1 MIVTTIA
8 WTLFVMKKISDAK
21 QPEIS
26 VNKEAIVTKLT
37 ALKNV
42 ETISMEITKVYEWKE
57 KLADIFPQW
66 EIDDKINSFLFK
78 DNVSLIYYANVKA
91 GFDMNELK
99 SWAIKINN
107 DKTISLTLPQPV
119 ILSVEPTTETRTFD
133 RSLWVLTKWNQEL
146 ETKIRNEAQDDIKQ
160 EAIKKWIYDQA
171 KEKAKSAFEAIFS
184 PLGYTIKDIK
194 YENNDSVL

>member
-91 GFDMNELK
+91 GFDLSQLK
-99 SWAIKINN
+99 AGAIKVNS
-107 DKTISLTLPQPV
+107 DKTISLTLAQPV
-119 ILSVEPTTETRTFD
+119 ILGVEPTTETRTFD

-146 ETKIRNEAQDDIKQ
+146 ETKIRNEAQDDIKD